1 MYNKLSTKLSPKLR
15 LTRACSNK
23 FNKLSSRLSHKLRLT
38 CYNKKN
44 AVLSQQLAHQATSNL
59 SSPTAMPISPTLPP
73 QSPLPSAQPVPPTTT
88 PELTSS
94 TRPSA
99 STFDSDSNGTSTART
114 IQGGQ
119 RSYET
124 KSSPAYRSSST
135 WKSTTFHSINPYSWP
150 SFHCPCL
157 LTPGFNPYR
166 RALCHA

>member
-1 MYNKLSTKLSPKLR
+1 MHQQLQQAQHQAQIDPRMQQQVQQAQQQAQPQAQINLLQQ
-15 LTRACSNK
+15 
-23 FNKLSSRLSHKLRLT
+23 
-38 CYNKKN
+38 KN

-73 QSPLPSAQPVPPTTT
+73 QSPLPSAQPVPPTPT

-99 STFDSDSNGTSTART
+99 STFDLAAMEHRLQERFKEDS
-114 IQGGQ
+114 
-119 RSYET
+119 ET
-124 KSSPAYRSSST
+124 KSSRAYRSSST